1 MPINHWKKR
10 KMQEKSLLKNRA
22 RPLSRRFFSMN
33 DLVQRLSEGDH
44 PVTVGGPKPSLEEY
58 RKRVED
64 MGYVFIKFTGTRGGT
79 DLGVRVDKSATN
91 LSQAFFEQATGVVH
105 VEGTL
110 TLNYVKVRCVADI
123 NLETLNGTGHL
134 VILEEVHP

>member
-1 MPINHWKKR
+1 MD
-10 KMQEKSLLKNRA
+10 
-22 RPLSRRFFSMN
+22 

-44 PVTVGGPKPSLEEY
+44 PVTVGGPKPSLAEFQH
-58 RKRVED
+58 RVEE

-79 DLGVRVDKSATN
+79 DLGVRVDKSATDV
-91 LSQAFFEQATGVVH
+91 SQAYFDQATGIAH

-123 NLETLNGTGHL
+123 DLETLNGTGHL
-134 VILEEVHP
+134 VALEEVHP

>member
-1 MPINHWKKR
+1 
-10 KMQEKSLLKNRA
+10 
-22 RPLSRRFFSMN
+22 MN
-33 DLVQRLSEGDH
+33 ELVQRLSEGDH
-44 PVTVGGPKPSLEEY
+44 PVTVGGPKPSLEEF

-79 DLGVRVDKSATN
+79 DLGVRVDKSATD
-91 LSQAFFEQATGVVH
+91 LSQAKFQQATGVVH

-123 NLETLNGTGHL
+123 HLESLDGTGHL

>member
-1 MPINHWKKR
+1 
-10 KMQEKSLLKNRA
+10 
-22 RPLSRRFFSMN
+22 MN
-33 DLVQRLSEGDH
+33 ELVERLSQGEH
-44 PVTVGGPKPSLEEY
+44 PVAVGGPKPSLEEFK
-58 RKRVED
+58 KRVED

-79 DLGVRVDKSATN
+79 DLGVRVDKAAVD
-91 LSQAFFEQATGVVH
+91 LSKADFAQATGTAH

-123 NLETLNGTGHL
+123 NLATLEGTGHL